1 MGVFFTLYGES
12 KMQTELKNYN
22 NEDLIEAIS
31 NITLVREEYKTYLAR
46 LNAELYSRQDPNQ
59 PVQLELF

>member
-1 MGVFFTLYGES
+1 
-12 KMQTELKNYN
+12 MQTELKDYKK
-22 NEDLIEAIS
+22 EDLIEFIA
-31 NITLVREEYKTYLAR
+31 NITLVIEEYKTLLAR

>member
-31 NITLVREEYKTYLAR
+31 NITLVIEEYKTYLAR
-46 LNAELYSRQDPNQ
+46 LNAELHSRQDPNQ

>member
-1 MGVFFTLYGES
+1 MYFYATRRI
-12 KMQTELKNYN
+12 KMQTELKDYKK
-22 NEDLIEAIS
+22 EDLIEFIA
-31 NITLVREEYKTYLAR
+31 NITLVIEEYKTFLAQ